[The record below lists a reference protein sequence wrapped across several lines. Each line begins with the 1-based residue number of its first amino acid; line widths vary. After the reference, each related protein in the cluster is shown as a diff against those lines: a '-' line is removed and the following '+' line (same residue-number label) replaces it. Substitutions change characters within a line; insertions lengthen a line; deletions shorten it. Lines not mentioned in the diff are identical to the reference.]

1 MAFIGGFGTLW
12 GTILGALAL
21 EPVQQVMT
29 LRLSNSYAS
38 ELIWGTL
45 FLLVIMFL
53 SRGVLPVAGEK
64 ITTWRGR
71 RARRLTEEGPASAR
85 RRQRVCQRGWDP
97 MPRHPDLLIE
107 RLSQPAAAALIA
119 ASGAAV
125 VAAGSVE
132 QHGGHLPLGTDAFAA
147 ASIAERVA
155 ARLGTVVAS
164 LGPGVAPYH
173 LPWPGTL
180 SLRRPPWP
188 R

>member
-1 MAFIGGFGTLW
+1 
-12 GTILGALAL
+12 
-21 EPVQQVMT
+21 
-29 LRLSNSYAS
+29 
-38 ELIWGTL
+38 
-45 FLLVIMFL
+45 
-53 SRGVLPVAGEK
+53 
-64 ITTWRGR
+64 
-71 RARRLTEEGPASAR
+71 
-85 RRQRVCQRGWDP
+85 

-164 LGPGVAPYH
+164 LGPASRPTTC
-173 LPWPGTL
+173 PGRAR
-180 SLRRPPWP
+180 SRCGRPPWP